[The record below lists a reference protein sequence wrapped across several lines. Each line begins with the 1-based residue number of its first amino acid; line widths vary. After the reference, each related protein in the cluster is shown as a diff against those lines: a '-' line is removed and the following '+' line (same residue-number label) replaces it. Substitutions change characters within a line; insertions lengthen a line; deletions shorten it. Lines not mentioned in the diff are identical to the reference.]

1 MAYRRKRTYR
11 KTYKKRTFRKRR
23 TIRRKGTQK
32 IYQYKRLSGAFSTF
46 VLSNVANAYTAYNFS
61 LGDVPN
67 YTEFT
72 ALYDYYKINAVK
84 VTLLP
89 QMTQNVSLGDVNNAW
104 ASKRL
109 FSAIDYNDSSAVTTI
124 DEIRQYQT
132 CKFTP
137 ILKRHTRYFKP
148 RINDSGSVFTPGRP
162 WLLCSSPNTNYF
174 GIKLAG
180 ETMNSSGVANME
192 YTVEVMFYLSF
203 KNVK

>member
-124 DEIRQYQT
+124 DEIRQYST

-137 ILKRHTRYFKP
+137 ILKRHSRYFKP
-148 RINDSGSVFTPGRP
+148 RINDSGSVYNPGRP

-174 GIKLAG
+174 AIKLAG

>member
-137 ILKRHTRYFKP
+137 ILKRHSRYFKP
-148 RINDSGSVFTPGRP
+148 RINDSGSVYTPGRP

-174 GIKLAG
+174 AIKLAG